1 MRLTFPQLRQL
12 RLAAKLTV
20 PFVVIF
26 ISAIGVLGTVSI
38 RSSRTA
44 LTQSL
49 GKRAEILVRTLATT
63 LADPFAMGEVDRLQ
77 QLLDEAR
84 KTDSDVSYTILLNTE
99 GKAVASTDDTL
110 KNQTIMRNDFEK
122 AMAQVTSLVQCPV
135 PGAGAL
141 FEVATP
147 VRFEKNLI
155 GVLRIGVSTQQ
166 VDSLLRHTT
175 WSIVS
180 VGALALLVGFS
191 IYLYVACLITRPL
204 SKVLR
209 KVVDSVQQMAEGD
222 LRVTIESDAKDEVG
236 QVAGAMRRMAESLRE
251 TVAQVNASATKTVTV
266 SQQLTV
272 TATQLASG
280 AQEQTSSLE
289 ETTAALEQLTH
300 TVRQNADYAK
310 QACELATGSRDLAE
324 KGGQVV
330 VTAVAAMDEIN
341 TSARRIADIIGV
353 IDGIAFQTN
362 LLALNAAVEAARAGA
377 QGRGFAVV
385 AAEVR
390 NLAQRSATAAQEIK
404 RLIQDSVQKA
414 RSGSELVHRS
424 GQALEEIVGS
434 IQRVTNLIAEMAAA
448 GQAQSAGIA
457 QVNKAMTQMDQVT
470 QANAAQTEGLTA
482 TAHTLATQ
490 AEYLQ
495 TLVGRF
501 KLSTTDVV
509 DGPTFGRLGEQRHG
523 SSHPTE
529 ERVRGR
535 GQERAEWPLTR
546 VALGNGL
553 AH

>member
-1 MRLTFPQLRQL
+1 M
-12 RLAAKLTV
+12 
-20 PFVVIF
+20 
-26 ISAIGVLGTVSI
+26 
-38 RSSRTA
+38 
-44 LTQSL
+44 
-49 GKRAEILVRTLATT
+49 
-63 LADPFAMGEVDRLQ
+63 
-77 QLLDEAR
+77 
-84 KTDSDVSYTILLNTE
+84 SYTILLNTE

-222 LRVTIESDAKDEVG
+222 LRVTVESDAKDEVG
-236 QVAGAMRRMAESLRE
+236 QVAGAIRRMAESLRE

-272 TATQLASG
+272 TAAQLASG

-310 QACELATGSRDLAE
+310 QACE
-324 KGGQVV
+324 Q
-330 VTAVAAMDEIN
+330 
-341 TSARRIADIIGV
+341 IG
-353 IDGIAFQTN
+353 
-362 LLALNAAVEAARAGA
+362 RAH
-377 QGRGFAVV
+377 V
-385 AAEVR
+385 
-390 NLAQRSATAAQEIK
+390 
-404 RLIQDSVQKA
+404 
-414 RSGSELVHRS
+414 
-424 GQALEEIVGS
+424 
-434 IQRVTNLIAEMAAA
+434 
-448 GQAQSAGIA
+448 
-457 QVNKAMTQMDQVT
+457 
-470 QANAAQTEGLTA
+470 
-482 TAHTLATQ
+482 
-490 AEYLQ
+490 
-495 TLVGRF
+495 
-501 KLSTTDVV
+501 
-509 DGPTFGRLGEQRHG
+509 
-523 SSHPTE
+523 
-529 ERVRGR
+529 
-535 GQERAEWPLTR
+535 
-546 VALGNGL
+546 
-553 AH
+553 